1 MATVI
6 QIKRS
11 TGVSAPTTSNLAEGE
26 LAYVQDRSNS
36 GAGAKLYIESVD
48 SDNSTALIHAIG
60 GKYYTDIL
68 AGSTATPADFKV
80 GNGSSTGGSLKLM
93 EDTDN
98 GSHFV
103 GLKAPNSV
111 GSSVTF
117 TLPGADGSANQVLGT
132 DGSGTLSFLS
142 TTSTLAGA
150 TDSDIS
156 SPSGGHILVHDGSD
170 SFDNVAISGDATL
183 ASNGALTIANGAV
196 ETAMI
201 AADAVTAAKLADDAV
216 VFANFDDAVFVTES
230 EGIGSNDNDTTIP
243 TSAAV
248 KDYVDTNVTA
258 QDLDLAGD
266 SGTGAVD
273 LDSQSLTIAG
283 TANEIET
290 SMSGQTLTVGLPN
303 NVTVGGNLTVSGNM
317 VTDDITTAT
326 LTTSGNLTVTGNLS
340 VNGTTT
346 TVNSTTV
353 NIADPVF
360 EIGSD
365 SSDDNLDRGIKFK
378 YNDSGAKLGFF
389 GLDDSTGKFVALK
402 AATDSSSVFSGTAMP
417 AVFGGMEISS
427 LAMSGSISSYAGAA
441 PTDGKLLIG
450 DTASGLFDAA
460 TLTAGDGIDIT
471 NGAGAITI
479 AAEVSTASNLGSV
492 IVAAGEG
499 IDVSYSGGTAT
510 VAGEDATTTNK
521 GVASFASANF
531 TVSSGAVSI
540 TAIDGGTF

>member
-1 MATVI
+1 MAAVN

-11 TGVSAPTTSNLAEGE
+11 TGSSAPATSNLAEGE

-60 GKYYTDIL
+60 GKYYTDML

-80 GNGSSTGGSLKLM
+80 GNGSSTGGTLKLL
-93 EDTDN
+93 EDSDN

-103 GLKAPNSV
+103 GLKSPNSV
-111 GSSVTF
+111 ASSVTF

-150 TDSDIS
+150 TDSNIS
-156 SPSGGHILVHDGSD
+156 GPSSGQVLVYDGSD
-170 SFDNVAISGDATL
+170 SFDNVSISGDATL
-183 ASNGALTIANGAV
+183 ASNGAITIS
-196 ETAMI
+196 
-201 AADAVTAAKLADDAV
+201 ADAVEQSMIADDAV
-216 VFANFDDAVFVTES
+216 GADQLAASAVVFGSLAGALVQTSGESFSDD
-230 EGIGSNDNDTTIP
+230 DTSLM
-243 TSAAV
+243 TSAAILD
-248 KDYVDTNVTA
+248 KIQATA
-258 QDLDLAGD
+258 TLEDLDVAGD

-273 LDSQSLTIAG
+273 LDTQSLTVAG

-290 SMSGQTLTVGLPN
+290 SASGQTITVGLPN
-303 NVTVGGNLTVSGNM
+303 NVTVSNNLTVSGNLIS
-317 VTDDITTAT
+317 DDITTAT

-479 AAEVSTASNLGSV
+479 ATEVGTGSNLGSV

-499 IDVSYSGGTAT
+499 MDVSYSGGTAT

-540 TAIDGGTF
+540 TALDGGTF